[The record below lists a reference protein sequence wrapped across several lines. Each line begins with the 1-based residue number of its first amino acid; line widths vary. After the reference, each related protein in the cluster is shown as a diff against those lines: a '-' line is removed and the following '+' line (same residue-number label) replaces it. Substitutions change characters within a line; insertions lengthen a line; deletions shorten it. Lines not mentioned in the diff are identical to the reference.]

1 MYPLFRWKKGF
12 FFHYLKIIHAMET
25 AFGICVYH
33 LKFSSFGEGS
43 GYKGYFQRAG
53 TVCRSTLYGV

>member
-12 FFHYLKIIHAMET
+12 FFHYIKIIYAMET

-43 GYKGYFQRAG
+43 GYKGFPVLLPL
-53 TVCRSTLYGV
+53 TGVTPYP